1 MVALFVLEAEGAHAC
16 KGAPFSREHAR
27 LAARLF
33 YMRGREE
40 ALASLQL
47 SKARH
52 VGQLCRRGRRPGN
65 RAQGG
70 LGAWPPGASR
80 AGHCRRA
87 GARGDWGAPVMQG
100 DVQAQGRGCDA
111 RGRDDLGPVALV
123 FRGKKVG

>member
-1 MVALFVLEAEGAHAC
+1 
-16 KGAPFSREHAR
+16 
-27 LAARLF
+27 
-33 YMRGREE
+33 MRSREE
-40 ALASLQL
+40 ALGHALHCTANCLSLL
-47 SKARH
+47 HARQGGDTGLAAI
-52 VGQLCRRGRRPGN
+52 VQGAPCWPALQEGRRLGN

-111 RGRDDLGPVALV
+111 RGRDDLGPAALV
-123 FRGKKVG
+123 FREKKVG